1 MSDGR
6 APKSGGAS
14 CAWVGPGGGGTDGRA
29 RGGARAGKH
38 ASVLSVLRAGGARPS
53 AVGAADLLCGG
64 RDPGC
69 RHSGMWVGK
78 NQELRP
84 YEGL

>member
-14 CAWVGPGGGGTDGRA
+14 CAWVGPGGGGA
-29 RGGARAGKH
+29 CAGKH

>member
-1 MSDGR
+1 MGGHRKAAGLR
-6 APKSGGAS
+6 APG
-14 CAWVGPGGGGTDGRA
+14 WGPGV
-29 RGGARAGKH
+29 AGH
-38 ASVLSVLRAGGARPS
+38 ALASVLSVLRAGGARPS